1 MKTLRFIGVT
11 LISVLIIAC
20 FSACGDD
27 DDEPSSGGNP
37 LVGTWVE
44 KVTDDSLRDYITFKA
59 DGTGFAGDWDKG
71 DRYEDVES
79 FRYKYT
85 NTTVTLDWGDGS
97 PKEYQYSISGK
108 DLSLSRGGETTIYT
122 KQ

>member
-1 MKTLRFIGVT
+1 MKTIRLIGIALLT
-11 LISVLIIAC
+11 LLVIVPI
-20 FSACGDD
+20 SACSS
-27 DDEPSSGGNP
+27 DDENGSDNP

>member
-1 MKTLRFIGVT
+1 MKTFRAIGVA
-11 LISVLIIAC
+11 LISVLLSVS
-20 FSACGDD
+20 FSACGD

-97 PKEYQYSISGK
+97 PKKYQYSISGK